1 MNRLFYLPICI
12 GIIFTSVSCNRSLVL
27 TSDGASDYTIVIP
40 TVPTEI
46 ERKAATEFQRLLA
59 LSSSV
64 EVSIA
69 GDTLPKSNREI
80 VIGLTNR
87 TPGNMQDSLQEDGFV
102 IRTEG
107 RSLLINGGSEKG
119 TLYGVYTFFDKYLG
133 YRCYS
138 PKVFKYPTLD
148 RVEIASGINDRQVPV
163 NRYRNTFY
171 DVASDPFY
179 ADWHKLDHMKP
190 DWGLWVHTFAT
201 LLPPEQYFAQHP
213 ECYALVNGKR
223 VGMQDDGHLR
233 AQLCLSN
240 PETLEILCDNLKKEM
255 DRQPDALYWSVSQND
270 TYADK
275 PYNCTCPA
283 CSALDEKAGSPSG
296 SVLDFVNRVAERFP
310 DKIISTLA
318 YRYTRTAPKGVV
330 PADNVNIMLCD
341 IECNRHIPIA
351 EDSTSASF
359 RNDFEEW
366 GKIANNIL
374 MWDYIIQFSNLMAP
388 YPNLRTLQPNMQY
401 FVRNGVTAQFQQG
414 NISRGGE
421 FCELRPYLV
430 ARLMWNPDVDIRAEM
445 EDFLNGY
452 YEEAGPS
459 ILAYIDL
466 MHDELEKSKLPLS
479 IYGKPFDHFEGF
491 LRPELFSRYEELFD
505 QAEAAVADKAEVL
518 ERVKIAR
525 LPLTFSLFEIAKQR
539 GLDEDRVFEQVEGK
553 WQIRP
558 EISQRLDTFLE
569 LCRKAE
575 IQHFVEGG
583 MSPEEYGQQ
592 TRQALNAFIT
602 E

>member
-12 GIIFTSVSCNRSLVL
+12 GIILTSVSCNRSLVL
-27 TSDGASDYTIVIP
+27 TSDGASDYTIIIP

-64 EVSIA
+64 EVPIA
-69 GDTLPKSNREI
+69 GDTLPTSSREI

-240 PETLEILCDNLKKEM
+240 PETLEILCDNLKKRWT
-255 DRQPDALYWSVSQND
+255 DSR
-270 TYADK
+270 TH
-275 PYNCTCPA
+275 
-283 CSALDEKAGSPSG
+283 
-296 SVLDFVNRVAERFP
+296 
-310 DKIISTLA
+310 
-318 YRYTRTAPKGVV
+318 YT
-330 PADNVNIMLCD
+330 
-341 IECNRHIPIA
+341 
-351 EDSTSASF
+351 
-359 RNDFEEW
+359 
-366 GKIANNIL
+366 
-374 MWDYIIQFSNLMAP
+374 
-388 YPNLRTLQPNMQY
+388 
-401 FVRNGVTAQFQQG
+401 
-414 NISRGGE
+414 
-421 FCELRPYLV
+421 
-430 ARLMWNPDVDIRAEM
+430 
-445 EDFLNGY
+445 
-452 YEEAGPS
+452 GP
-459 ILAYIDL
+459 
-466 MHDELEKSKLPLS
+466 
-479 IYGKPFDHFEGF
+479 
-491 LRPELFSRYEELFD
+491 
-505 QAEAAVADKAEVL
+505 
-518 ERVKIAR
+518 
-525 LPLTFSLFEIAKQR
+525 
-539 GLDEDRVFEQVEGK
+539 
-553 WQIRP
+553 
-558 EISQRLDTFLE
+558 
-569 LCRKAE
+569 
-575 IQHFVEGG
+575 
-583 MSPEEYGQQ
+583 
-592 TRQALNAFIT
+592 
-602 E
+602 